1 MNTKKIVETIAIIG
15 MAIFVVGMI
24 ISHFIPLEA
33 VEHIKFAGALL
44 ILVKYIY
51 KLFHFQEYKT
61 DNLTFLGIIV
71 VLFFIAFIFKIVK
84 GL

>member
-24 ISHFIPLEA
+24 ISHFIPEA
-33 VEHIKFAGALL
+33 VEHIKFAGVLL

>member
-1 MNTKKIVETIAIIG
+1 MNTKKLVEIIAIIG
-15 MAIFVVGMI
+15 MAIFVVGVV
-24 ISHFIPLEA
+24 ISHFSSQEA

-44 ILVKYIY
+44 LLVKYIY

-61 DNLTFLGIIV
+61 DNLIFLGIIV